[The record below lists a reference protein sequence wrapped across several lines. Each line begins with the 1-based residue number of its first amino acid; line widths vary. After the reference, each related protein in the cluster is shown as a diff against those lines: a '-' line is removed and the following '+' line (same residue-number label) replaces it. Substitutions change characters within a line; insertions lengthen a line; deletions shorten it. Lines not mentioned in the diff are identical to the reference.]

1 MSREETKLRN
11 APEDFGFAGNPFD
24 PQNDSIGH
32 FWGIHETRDYMR
44 ARYGVVEDLM
54 KIRTRE
60 AVRATLDHLLD
71 MLRLCRGDNMGV
83 RSLVPALYIR
93 LGRDQDAYDFVRW
106 YKKVDEDGNYDWGDM
121 DVPFLDTHDADVFE
135 PVQECLSTYNL
146 NHTVALTLI
155 KIRLL
160 LSFRTIDDAAAVGS
174 FVPPEILDGI
184 REQLAS
190 PAIAG
195 NELIMHEVKT
205 GKSMAPHISKLKG
218 QVDELYDAVHKQNKY
233 FWPALLS
240 PGSNLTA
247 RPPYTS
253 FGDPTE
259 MQLALQYNY
268 ASWAETHGAIDVIRA
283 RVV

>member
-44 ARYGVVEDLM
+44 ARYGVVEALM

-60 AVRATLDHLLD
+60 AVQATLDHLQ
-71 MLRLCRGDNMGV
+71 RLAKVLSTPFSCRLAQSGAASRRAQPLQQQSVDCATNTASTELQSYAVAIMGV

-93 LGRDQDAYDFVRW
+93 LCRDQDAYDFVRW

-155 KIRLL
+155 KIRVLL
-160 LSFRTIDDAAAVGS
+160 TLKTINDSTAVGS
-174 FVPPEILDGI
+174 LVPPEILDGI

-195 NELIMHEVKT
+195 NEQIMHEVKT
-205 GKSMAPHISKLKG
+205 GKSMAPHISKLKD

-233 FWPALLS
+233 F
-240 PGSNLTA
+240 
-247 RPPYTS
+247 
-253 FGDPTE
+253 
-259 MQLALQYNY
+259 
-268 ASWAETHGAIDVIRA
+268 
-283 RVV
+283 